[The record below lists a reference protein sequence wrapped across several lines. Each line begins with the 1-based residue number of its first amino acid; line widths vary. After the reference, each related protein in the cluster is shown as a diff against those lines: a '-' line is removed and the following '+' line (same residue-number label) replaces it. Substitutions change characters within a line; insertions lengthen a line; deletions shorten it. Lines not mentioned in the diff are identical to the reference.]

1 MQKHTAAT
9 ILPFRIKTYSQSHKQ
24 TGENA
29 MDDIIFRKAAIQDIP
44 ALIELRILQLLEEG
58 AEPVIDLHNPL
69 LDYYERHMADGSF
82 ISWVAEIYGKIIAV
96 SGMSFTE
103 KPPYYTNPTGK
114 IGLLSSMYTL
124 KAFRRKGLSKK
135 LLHAVMNEANAY
147 GCGSVYITA
156 SNMGAQLYE
165 NCGFK
170 RNGNFFQ
177 FNFEKR

>member
-1 MQKHTAAT
+1 
-9 ILPFRIKTYSQSHKQ
+9 
-24 TGENA
+24 
-29 MDDIIFRKAAIQDIP
+29 MDDIIFRKAAIKDIP

-69 LDYYERHMADGSF
+69 LDYYKRHMTDGSF
-82 ISWVAEIYGKIIAV
+82 ISWVAESRGEIIAV

-135 LLHAVMNEANAY
+135 LLHAVMDEADAY
-147 GCGSVYITA
+147 GCGTVYNYRVQHGSSA
-156 SNMGAQLYE
+156 L
-165 NCGFK
+165 
-170 RNGNFFQ
+170 
-177 FNFEKR
+177 